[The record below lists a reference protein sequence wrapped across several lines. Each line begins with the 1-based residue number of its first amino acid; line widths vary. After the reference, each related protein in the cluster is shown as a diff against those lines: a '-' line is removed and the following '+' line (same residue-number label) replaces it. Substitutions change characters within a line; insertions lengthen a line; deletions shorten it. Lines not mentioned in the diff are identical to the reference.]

1 MIAKVF
7 DLLFGCRHK
16 QLTRPIT
23 RVHRPGTPAGLVYV
37 CCLECGK
44 KFHYDAT
51 AMQVGPPVEPPA
63 APCFDPFPAAGTLVR
78 DPLSSR

>member
-1 MIAKVF
+1 MIAKLF

-16 QLTRPIT
+16 ELTRPIT

-37 CCLECGK
+37 SCLECGK
-44 KFHYDAT
+44 KFHYDT
-51 AMQVGPPVEPPA
+51 ASMRVGAAVEVPGA
-63 APCFDPFPAAGTLVR
+63 ACLDAFSAARGLIR